1 MDLTLPDLIHEF
13 RLDIRGVIH
22 VGAHVGQE
30 AEVYRACGIERQL
43 WIEPQPDIFARLCA
57 SLPKGPL
64 VKTVNVACGDEPG
77 VATMHVLSGNE
88 GKSNSLLEPRLHL
101 QKWPEFQPGA
111 KIDIAVKRLD
121 DVIEEQGLRGEDFN
135 LICIDTQGFEL
146 PVLRGATRQLGQAD
160 ALVCEVSAVELYKGG
175 TLVCDLD
182 AFLGERGFLRV
193 KTKWASGCS
202 GDALYVR
209 RGLLPP
215 LTRARIA
222 LLGGQ
227 GHSPSRRVIRELR
240 ARNGPSVGSDSG
252 AVTGGK

>member
-1 MDLTLPDLIHEF
+1 MDLSLPEIMREY
-13 RLDIRGVIH
+13 RLSIRGVIH
-22 VGAHVGQE
+22 VGAHLGQE
-30 AEVYRACGIERQL
+30 AGVYRECGIGRQL

-57 SLPKGPL
+57 SLPESLL
-64 VKTVNVACGDEPG
+64 VKAVNVACGEAPG

-88 GKSNSLLEPRLHL
+88 GKSNSLLEPKLHL

-111 KIDIAVKRLD
+111 KIDVAVKRLD

-146 PVLRGATRQLGQAD
+146 PVLRGATRQLTKVD

-175 TLVCDLD
+175 TLVRDLD
-182 AFLGERGFLRV
+182 AFLCERGFLRV

-209 RGLLPP
+209 RGLLSPF
-215 LTRARIA
+215 TRAKIT

-227 GHSPSRRVIRELR
+227 GHVPSRRAMREMR
-240 ARNGPSVGSDSG
+240 AKTGTH
-252 AVTGGK
+252 TGGQGHS